1 VYPTKFLPERKHR
14 QTPEST
20 TSSILNRKPSQV
32 PNRMNSQKSQ
42 TPYPYQENPERHVPN
57 SVPKSVEIHQEVTTK
72 LTESQARSSSYPSN
86 FHPERKPS
94 QVPKDTNKQTH
105 THTHTR
111 GQQREGSWTERSAF
125 RSQPRCSRTITN
137 EFPDC
142 SRAIRPSEAKTLEGQ
157 MGQWSTHKMV
167 NGFRTCRTEDGVE
180 REASTI
186 LRWRIGRMG
195 WTPVP

>member
-1 VYPTKFLPERKHR
+1 MK
-14 QTPEST
+14 
-20 TSSILNRKPSQV
+20 
-32 PNRMNSQKSQ
+32 SQKPQ

-57 SVPKSVEIHQEVTTK
+57 SVSKSVEIHQEVTTK

-86 FHPERKPS
+86 SHPERKPS
-94 QVPKDTNKQTH
+94 QVPKDTNKQ

-142 SRAIRPSEAKTLEGQ
+142 SRVKWGNGVLTRCSTASEHAGRKTGSSARLRRFYGGELGEWDGLQ
-157 MGQWSTHKMV
+157 FLDIVFGA
-167 NGFRTCRTEDGVE
+167 EDYFS
-180 REASTI
+180 A
-186 LRWRIGRMG
+186 L
-195 WTPVP
+195 